1 MMRRSV
7 GAVTAGFAAWMCAAD
22 AAAGPALIATRPS
35 LDPQSGE
42 YVAFVGGID
51 ENGRSLKVSSVEVM
65 ASGERTPL
73 VASTQSLS
81 DWAAQAS
88 EHGATWRPP
97 LVVGLVYL
105 WVKGV
110 PRGVLDGIHAF
121 FQRVPSR
128 TTVLPTVYGRKRQ
141 GRASL
146 IAADISR
153 LDEEVPPLENYRP
166 NLIDAVRL
174 DLVDLAVHPAPIK
187 ILVVVT
193 DGRDFADPKG
203 QGPGDFAA
211 LGREIRKAGVTALLV
226 GYPPEADA
234 LQSAANLR
242 ELRDAAGGFLRVLDQ
257 PEDLENTLESLG
269 QAIGDLQH
277 VQFASPW
284 SWRAL
289 GASRRVSLRL
299 VTGSGK
305 RLNAEAGSIE
315 VPAGSFLIVAISIA
329 VVFIAMLAV
338 GVALVRRRR
347 GSRAHLVDNDTI
359 VTAAHDLIRRGT
371 SPERAVEELS
381 RAFAET
387 VLDLVDLDP
396 EVMNDPRF
404 PYFRTRLGRQRMQE
418 IRDLLANKSAGVP
431 ELAPVIAQVLAAAVS
446 DRTTPELAAETM
458 SARASVD
465 ECTAFAAMK
474 LEQLAQALSSVAREH
489 IVLGTPR
496 ARGVA
501 VAIQDALR
509 LRGSNRRGIVVG
521 WLVRSAGSGRRGETL
536 RIGEGRTV
544 LGAASE
550 CQIQIGGD
558 PGVVPQHAEVRAEA
572 GEFVLVPLGGTISVE
587 GTAVHGRHVLSDGE
601 TLQLGRGMFVF
612 KSATVGNLNLRA
624 ASRPQPRPSIRNRSG

>member
-1 MMRRSV
+1 MMRRWA
-7 GAVTAGFAAWMCAAD
+7 GAVTAGVAAFLCATD
-22 AAAGPALIATRPS
+22 AVSAPALIAIRPA

-51 ENGRSLKVSSVEVM
+51 ENGRSLKASGVEVM
-65 ASGERTPL
+65 ASGERTAL
-73 VASTQSLS
+73 TASTQSLS

-128 TTVLPTVYGRKRQ
+128 TTVLPTVYGRMRQ

-166 NLIDAVRL
+166 NLIDAVRM
-174 DLVDLAVHPAPIK
+174 DLADLTVHPAPIK
-187 ILVVVT
+187 LLVLVT

-211 LGREIRKAGVTALLV
+211 LGREIRKAGVTPLIV

-234 LQSAANLR
+234 IQSAANLR
-242 ELRDAAGGFLRVLDQ
+242 ELRDAAGGFLRVLEQ
-257 PEDLENTLESLG
+257 SEDLENTLESLG

-277 VQFASPW
+277 VQFAVPW
-284 SWRAL
+284 SWRAF
-289 GASRRVSLRL
+289 GASRRISLRL
-299 VTGSGK
+299 VTGTGK
-305 RLNAEAGSIE
+305 RLNADAGTIE
-315 VPAGSFLIVAISIA
+315 VPAGSFVTVAVSLA
-329 VVFIAMLAV
+329 VVFIAMLSA
-338 GVALVRRRR
+338 GVILARKRSRR
-347 GSRAHLVDNDTI
+347 GPRLADNDAL
-359 VTAAHDLIRRGT
+359 VTAAHALIRRGT

-381 RAFAET
+381 RAFDEAVTE
-387 VLDLVDLDP
+387 LVDLDP

-418 IRDLLANKSAGVP
+418 IRDLLVNKSAKVP
-431 ELAPVIAQVLAAAVS
+431 HLAPAIAQVLATAVS
-446 DRTTPELAAETM
+446 DRTPPELAAETM
-458 SARASVD
+458 SARAAVE
-465 ECTAFAAMK
+465 ECTAFAAMR
-474 LEQLAQALSSVAREH
+474 LEQLVEALRSVTREH
-489 IVLGTPR
+489 AVLGTPR

-509 LRGSNRRGIVVG
+509 LRGSSRRGIVVG
-521 WLVRSAGSGRRGETL
+521 WLVRSAGAGRRGETL
-536 RIGEGRTV
+536 RIGEGRTL
-544 LGAASE
+544 LGVASE
-550 CQIQIGGD
+550 CHIQIAGD
-558 PGVVPQHAEVRAEA
+558 PGVAPRHAEIRAEN
-572 GEFVLVPLGGTISVE
+572 GDFIVVPVGGAISVE
-587 GTAVHGRHVLSDGE
+587 GTPVAGRHILSDGE
-601 TLQLGRGMFVF
+601 TLQVGKGLLVF
-612 KSATVGNLNLRA
+612 KSATVGNLVNRP
-624 ASRPQPRPSIRNRSG
+624 ASRPGPGALRRTG